1 MLDRVKRWLGIEG
14 VKLDLIIPE
23 EVSKKSQLIKG
34 KIRFTS
40 MNTQQV
46 TTAKI
51 ALIERYARGRRK
63 DKRIDDYELGE
74 VELNLQLEIPEGRP
88 VEVDFE
94 LPFNLIHSE
103 MDQIEDSNF
112 LSGGLIKAL
121 KLVEGVKSTYRIE
134 AEANVRG
141 VALNPFD
148 KKDLKLK

>member
-74 VELNLQLEIPEGRP
+74 VELNLQ
-88 VEVDFE
+88 
-94 LPFNLIHSE
+94 
-103 MDQIEDSNF
+103 
-112 LSGGLIKAL
+112 
-121 KLVEGVKSTYRIE
+121 
-134 AEANVRG
+134 
-141 VALNPFD
+141 
-148 KKDLKLK
+148 